1 MKVWLN
7 GCFDILHDGH
17 LDLLEYAASFGEVY
31 VGIDSDRRVKEM
43 KGEERPIN
51 SESFRMRMLLSLK
64 FVKNVFVFDS
74 KSELEDIMLFVHPDI
89 FVIGDDYRNKQII
102 GSQFTKKIVF
112 YPIKKGYSTT
122 NLINQINNK

>member
-74 KSELEDIMLFVHPDI
+74 KSELEDIMLFIHPDI

-102 GSQFTKKIVF
+102 GSQYIKRIVF